1 MVMTDP
7 LADLCTRIRNASR
20 AKHDLIEMPSS
31 QVKEA
36 VVKILRDEG
45 YIKAYRVVEDE
56 KQGVL
61 KIYLRYRDDGE
72 PVIAGI
78 RRISKPGLRRY
89 VGAGEVPKVLGGL
102 GITVLTTSQG
112 VMTGKEAQKRN
123 VGGEM
128 ICEVW

>member
-7 LADLCTRIRNASR
+7 LADMCTRIRNASR
-20 AKHDLIEMPSS
+20 AKHDLVEMPTS

-36 VVKILRDEG
+36 VAKILRDEG
-45 YIKAYRVVEDE
+45 YIKAYRVVDE
-56 KQGVL
+56 EAHGVL

-72 PVIAGI
+72 PVINGI

-89 VGAGEVPKVLGGL
+89 VGAQEMPKVLGGL
-102 GITVLTTSQG
+102 GITVLTTSHG
-112 VMTGKEAQKRN
+112 VMSGKDAQKRN
-123 VGGEM
+123 VGGEL

>member
-20 AKHDLIEMPSS
+20 AKHDLVEVPASKP
-31 QVKEA
+31 KEA
-36 VVKILRDEG
+36 VAKILRDEG

-61 KIYLRYRDDGE
+61 KIYLRYREDGE
-72 PVIAGI
+72 PVISGI

-89 VGAGEVPKVLGGL
+89 VGSDEMPTVMGGL
-102 GITVLTTSQG
+102 GIAVLTTSQG
-112 VMTGKEAQKRN
+112 MMTSKEAQKRN
-123 VGGEM
+123 VGGEL